1 MKCVFRQQIL
11 KGILVSGN
19 INNHEKISH
28 IGIAVNDLQKS
39 CKLFSKLL
47 NKDFHTEFVSSE
59 SVTTAFF
66 KMGESKIELIS
77 SNQDDSAITKYLKKH
92 KEGMHHLAIDVD
104 NIQNEIHRLKKEGFR
119 FLNETPKIG
128 ADNKLI
134 VFLHPK
140 DTNGVLVEICQS
152 R

>member
-1 MKCVFRQQIL
+1 MK
-11 KGILVSGN
+11 
-19 INNHEKISH
+19 KISH

-39 CKLFSKLL
+39 CELFSKLL
-47 NKDFHTEFVSSE
+47 NKDFHTEHVSSE

-77 SNQDDSAITKYLKKH
+77 SDQDDSAITKYLKKH
-92 KEGMHHLAIDVD
+92 KQGMHHLAIDVD

>member
-1 MKCVFRQQIL
+1 MK
-11 KGILVSGN
+11 
-19 INNHEKISH
+19 KISH
-28 IGIAVNDLQKS
+28 IGIAVADLQQS

-47 NKDFHTEFVSSE
+47 NKDFHTEYVGSE

-77 SNQDDSAITKYLKKH
+77 SDQDDSAITKYLKKH

>member
-1 MKCVFRQQIL
+1 MK
-11 KGILVSGN
+11 
-19 INNHEKISH
+19 KISH
-28 IGIAVNDLQKS
+28 IGIAVNDFEKS
-39 CKLFSKLL
+39 CELFSKLL
-47 NKDFHTEFVSSE
+47 NKDFNTEYVSSE

-66 KMGESKIELIS
+66 KMGEVKIELIS
-77 SNQDDSAITKYLKKH
+77 SDQNDSSITKYLKKH

-104 NIQNEIHRLKKEGFR
+104 NIQNEIYRLKKEGFR
-119 FLNETPKIG
+119 FINETPKIG

-152 R
+152 I

>member
-1 MKCVFRQQIL
+1 MK
-11 KGILVSGN
+11 
-19 INNHEKISH
+19 KISH
-28 IGIAVNDLQKS
+28 IGIAVADLQQS

-47 NKDFHTEFVSSE
+47 NKDFHTEHVSSE

-66 KMGESKIELIS
+66 KMGDSKIELIS
-77 SNQDDSAITKYLKKH
+77 SDQDDSAITKYLKKH

-104 NIQNEIHRLKKEGFR
+104 NIQNEIQRLKKEGFR

>member
-1 MKCVFRQQIL
+1 M
-11 KGILVSGN
+11 
-19 INNHEKISH
+19 
-28 IGIAVNDLQKS
+28 GIAVNDLQKS
-39 CKLFSKLL
+39 CELFSKLL
-47 NKDFHTEFVSSE
+47 NKDFHSEFVSSE

-77 SNQDDSAITKYLKKH
+77 SDQDDSAITKYLKKH

>member
-1 MKCVFRQQIL
+1 MK
-11 KGILVSGN
+11 
-19 INNHEKISH
+19 KISH
-28 IGIAVNDLQKS
+28 IGIAVNDLQQS

-47 NKDFHTEFVSSE
+47 NKDFHTEHVSSE

-77 SNQDDSAITKYLKKH
+77 SDQDDSAITKYLKKH

>member
-1 MKCVFRQQIL
+1 MK
-11 KGILVSGN
+11 
-19 INNHEKISH
+19 KISH
-28 IGIAVNDLQKS
+28 IGIAVADLQQS

-47 NKDFHTEFVSSE
+47 NKDFRTEHVSSE

-66 KMGESKIELIS
+66 KMGDSKIELIS
-77 SNQDDSAITKYLKKH
+77 SDQDDSAITKYLKKH

>member
-1 MKCVFRQQIL
+1 MK
-11 KGILVSGN
+11 
-19 INNHEKISH
+19 KISH
-28 IGIAVNDLQKS
+28 IGIAVADLEKS
-39 CKLFSKLL
+39 CELFSKLL
-47 NKDFHTEFVSSE
+47 DKDFHTEHVSSE

-77 SNQDDSAITKYLKKH
+77 SDQTDSAITKYLKKH

-104 NIQNEIHRLKKEGFR
+104 NIQNEIYRLKKEGFR

>member
-1 MKCVFRQQIL
+1 MK
-11 KGILVSGN
+11 
-19 INNHEKISH
+19 KISH

-39 CKLFSKLL
+39 CELFSKLL

-77 SNQDDSAITKYLKKH
+77 SDQDDSAVTKYLKKH

>member
-1 MKCVFRQQIL
+1 MK
-11 KGILVSGN
+11 
-19 INNHEKISH
+19 KISH
-28 IGIAVNDLQKS
+28 IGIAVADLQQS

-47 NKDFHTEFVSSE
+47 NKDFHTEYVSSE

-66 KMGESKIELIS
+66 KMGDSKIELIS
-77 SNQDDSAITKYLKKH
+77 SDQDDSAITKYLKKN

>member
-1 MKCVFRQQIL
+1 MK
-11 KGILVSGN
+11 
-19 INNHEKISH
+19 KISH
-28 IGIAVNDLQKS
+28 IGIAVNNIEKS
-39 CKLFSKLL
+39 CELFSRLL
-47 NKDFHTEFVSSE
+47 NKDFQTEYVSSE

-66 KMGESKIELIS
+66 KIGESKIELIS
-77 SNQDDSAITKYLKKH
+77 SDQKDSAIAKYLKKY

-104 NIQNEIHRLKKEGFR
+104 NIQDEICRLKKEGFR

>member
-1 MKCVFRQQIL
+1 MK
-11 KGILVSGN
+11 
-19 INNHEKISH
+19 KISH
-28 IGIAVNDLQKS
+28 IGIAVNDLEKS
-39 CKLFSKLL
+39 CELFSKLL
-47 NKDFHTEFVSSE
+47 NKDFHTEHVSSE

-66 KMGESKIELIS
+66 KMGESKIELVS
-77 SNQDDSAITKYLKKH
+77 SDQNDSAITKYLKKH
-92 KEGMHHLAIDVD
+92 KQGMHHLAIDVD
-104 NIQNEIHRLKKEGFR
+104 NIQNEIYRLKKEGFR

>member
-1 MKCVFRQQIL
+1 MK
-11 KGILVSGN
+11 
-19 INNHEKISH
+19 KISH
-28 IGIAVNDLQKS
+28 IGIAVADLQQS

-47 NKDFHTEFVSSE
+47 NKDFHTEHVSSE

-66 KMGESKIELIS
+66 KMGDSKIELIS
-77 SNQDDSAITKYLKKH
+77 SDQDDSAITKYLRKYKQ
-92 KEGMHHLAIDVD
+92 GIHHLAIDVD

-140 DTNGVLVEICQS
+140 DTNGVLV
-152 R
+152 

>member
-1 MKCVFRQQIL
+1 MK
-11 KGILVSGN
+11 
-19 INNHEKISH
+19 KISH
-28 IGIAVNDLQKS
+28 IGIAVANLEKS

-47 NKDFHTEFVSSE
+47 KKDFHTEYVSSE

-66 KMGESKIELIS
+66 KMGETKIELIS
-77 SNQDDSAITKYLKKH
+77 SNQEDSPIAKYLKKH
-92 KEGMHHLAIDVD
+92 REGMHHLAIDVD
-104 NIQNEIHRLKKEGFR
+104 NINNEIHRLKKEGFR

>member
-1 MKCVFRQQIL
+1 MK
-11 KGILVSGN
+11 
-19 INNHEKISH
+19 KISH

-66 KMGESKIELIS
+66 KMGDSKIELIS
-77 SNQDDSAITKYLKKH
+77 SDQDDSAITKYLKKH

>member
-1 MKCVFRQQIL
+1 MK
-11 KGILVSGN
+11 
-19 INNHEKISH
+19 KISH
-28 IGIAVNDLQKS
+28 IGIAVADLQKS

-47 NKDFHTEFVSSE
+47 NKDFHTELVSSE

-66 KMGESKIELIS
+66 KMGESKIELIAS
-77 SNQDDSAITKYLKKH
+77 DQDDSAITKYLEKH

>member
-1 MKCVFRQQIL
+1 MK
-11 KGILVSGN
+11 
-19 INNHEKISH
+19 KISH

-39 CKLFSKLL
+39 CELFSKLL
-47 NKDFHTEFVSSE
+47 NKDFHTEHVSSE

-77 SNQDDSAITKYLKKH
+77 SDQDDSAITKYLKKH

>member
-1 MKCVFRQQIL
+1 MK
-11 KGILVSGN
+11 
-19 INNHEKISH
+19 KISH

-77 SNQDDSAITKYLKKH
+77 SDQDDSAITKYLKKH

-104 NIQNEIHRLKKEGFR
+104 NIQNEIHRLKKR
-119 FLNETPKIG
+119 
-128 ADNKLI
+128 
-134 VFLHPK
+134 
-140 DTNGVLVEICQS
+140 VLDF
-152 R
+152 

>member
-1 MKCVFRQQIL
+1 ML
-11 KGILVSGN
+11 
-19 INNHEKISH
+19 
-28 IGIAVNDLQKS
+28 A
-39 CKLFSKLL
+39 L
-47 NKDFHTEFVSSE
+47 NL
-59 SVTTAFF
+59 TTAFF

-77 SNQDDSAITKYLKKH
+77 SDQDDSAITKYLKKH

-104 NIQNEIHRLKKEGFR
+104 NIQNEIHRLKKRVLDFE
-119 FLNETPKIG
+119 NETPKIG

>member
-1 MKCVFRQQIL
+1 MK
-11 KGILVSGN
+11 
-19 INNHEKISH
+19 KISH

-47 NKDFHTEFVSSE
+47 NKDFHTEHVSSE

-77 SNQDDSAITKYLKKH
+77 SDQDDSAITKYLKKH

>member
-1 MKCVFRQQIL
+1 MK
-11 KGILVSGN
+11 
-19 INNHEKISH
+19 KISH
-28 IGIAVNDLQKS
+28 IGIAVADLQKS

-47 NKDFHTEFVSSE
+47 NKDFHKEHVSSE

-77 SNQDDSAITKYLKKH
+77 SDQDDSAITKYLKKH

>member
-1 MKCVFRQQIL
+1 MK
-11 KGILVSGN
+11 
-19 INNHEKISH
+19 KISH

-39 CKLFSKLL
+39 CELFSKLL

-66 KMGESKIELIS
+66 KMGDSKIELIS
-77 SNQDDSAITKYLKKH
+77 SDQDDSAITKYLRKYKQ
-92 KEGMHHLAIDVD
+92 GIHHLAIDVD

-134 VFLHPK
+134 AFLHPK

>member
-1 MKCVFRQQIL
+1 MK
-11 KGILVSGN
+11 
-19 INNHEKISH
+19 KISH
-28 IGIAVNDLQKS
+28 IGIAVADLEKS
-39 CKLFSKLL
+39 CELFSKLL
-47 NKDFHTEFVSSE
+47 NKDFHTEHVSSE

-77 SNQDDSAITKYLKKH
+77 SDQDDSAITKYLKKH

-104 NIQNEIHRLKKEGFR
+104 NIQNEIYRLKKEGFR

>member
-1 MKCVFRQQIL
+1 MK
-11 KGILVSGN
+11 
-19 INNHEKISH
+19 KISH

-39 CKLFSKLL
+39 CELFSKLL
-47 NKDFHTEFVSSE
+47 NKDFHTEHVSSE

-77 SNQDDSAITKYLKKH
+77 SDQDDSAITKYLKKH
-92 KEGMHHLAIDVD
+92 KEGLHHVAIDVD

>member
-1 MKCVFRQQIL
+1 MK
-11 KGILVSGN
+11 
-19 INNHEKISH
+19 KISH

-39 CKLFSKLL
+39 CELFSKLL
-47 NKDFHTEFVSSE
+47 NKDFHTEHVSSE

-77 SNQDDSAITKYLKKH
+77 SDQDDSAITKYLKKH

-134 VFLHPK
+134 VFLT
-140 DTNGVLVEICQS
+140 TNNYI
-152 R
+152 RKK

>member
-1 MKCVFRQQIL
+1 MK
-11 KGILVSGN
+11 
-19 INNHEKISH
+19 KISH
-28 IGIAVNDLQKS
+28 IGIAVADLQQS

-47 NKDFHTEFVSSE
+47 NKDFHTEYVSSE

-77 SNQDDSAITKYLKKH
+77 SDQDDSAITKYLKKH

>member
-1 MKCVFRQQIL
+1 MK
-11 KGILVSGN
+11 
-19 INNHEKISH
+19 KISH
-28 IGIAVNDLQKS
+28 IGIAVSDFEKS

-47 NKDFHTEFVSSE
+47 NKDFNTEHVSSE
-59 SVTTAFF
+59 SVSTAFF

-77 SNQDDSAITKYLKKH
+77 SNQNDSAIAKYLKKH

-104 NIQNEIHRLKKEGFR
+104 YIQDEIYRLKKEGFR
-119 FLNETPKIG
+119 FLNETPKVG
-128 ADNKLI
+128 AENKLI

-140 DTNGVLVEICQS
+140 DTNGVLIEICQS

>member
-1 MKCVFRQQIL
+1 MK
-11 KGILVSGN
+11 
-19 INNHEKISH
+19 KISH
-28 IGIAVNDLQKS
+28 IGIAVADLQQS

-47 NKDFHTEFVSSE
+47 NKDFHTEHVSSE

-66 KMGESKIELIS
+66 KMGDSKIELIS
-77 SNQDDSAITKYLKKH
+77 SDQDDSAITKYLKKH

-104 NIQNEIHRLKKEGFR
+104 NIQNEINRLKKEGFR

-134 VFLHPK
+134 VFLNPK

>member
-1 MKCVFRQQIL
+1 MK
-11 KGILVSGN
+11 
-19 INNHEKISH
+19 KISH
-28 IGIAVNDLQKS
+28 IGIAVANLEKS

-47 NKDFHTEFVSSE
+47 KKDFHTEYVSSE

-66 KMGESKIELIS
+66 KMGETKIELIS
-77 SNQDDSAITKYLKKH
+77 SNQEDSPIAKYLKKH
-92 KEGMHHLAIDVD
+92 REGMHHLAIDVD
-104 NIQNEIHRLKKEGFR
+104 NINNEIHRLKKEGFR

-152 R
+152 K

>member
-1 MKCVFRQQIL
+1 MK
-11 KGILVSGN
+11 
-19 INNHEKISH
+19 KISH
-28 IGIAVNDLQKS
+28 IGIAVADLQQS

-47 NKDFHTEFVSSE
+47 NKDFHTEHVSSE
-59 SVTTAFF
+59 STTAFF
-66 KMGESKIELIS
+66 KMGDSKIELIS
-77 SNQDDSAITKYLKKH
+77 SDQDDSAITKYLKKH

-119 FLNETPKIG
+119 FLNEIPKIG

>member
-1 MKCVFRQQIL
+1 MK
-11 KGILVSGN
+11 
-19 INNHEKISH
+19 KISH
-28 IGIAVNDLQKS
+28 IGIAVNDLEKS
-39 CKLFSKLL
+39 CELFSKLL
-47 NKDFHTEFVSSE
+47 NKDFNTEQVISE

-77 SNQDDSAITKYLKKH
+77 SDQNDSAITKYLKKH

-104 NIQNEIHRLKKEGFR
+104 NIQNEIYRLKQEGFR

>member
-1 MKCVFRQQIL
+1 MLI
-11 KGILVSGN
+11 I
-19 INNHEKISH
+19 
-28 IGIAVNDLQKS
+28 
-39 CKLFSKLL
+39 
-47 NKDFHTEFVSSE
+47 
-59 SVTTAFF
+59 F
-66 KMGESKIELIS
+66 KMKF
-77 SNQDDSAITKYLKKH
+77 
-92 KEGMHHLAIDVD
+92 ID
-104 NIQNEIHRLKKEGFR
+104 LKKEGFR

>member
-1 MKCVFRQQIL
+1 MK
-11 KGILVSGN
+11 
-19 INNHEKISH
+19 KISH
-28 IGIAVNDLQKS
+28 IGIAVADLEKS
-39 CKLFSKLL
+39 CELFTKLL
-47 NKDFHTEFVSSE
+47 NKDFQTEYVSSE

-77 SNQDDSAITKYLKKH
+77 SDQTDSAIAKYLKKN

-104 NIQNEIHRLKKEGFR
+104 NIQDEICRLKKEGFR

>member
-1 MKCVFRQQIL
+1 
-11 KGILVSGN
+11 
-19 INNHEKISH
+19 
-28 IGIAVNDLQKS
+28 
-39 CKLFSKLL
+39 
-47 NKDFHTEFVSSE
+47 
-59 SVTTAFF
+59 
-66 KMGESKIELIS
+66 
-77 SNQDDSAITKYLKKH
+77 
-92 KEGMHHLAIDVD
+92 MHHLAIDVD
-104 NIQNEIHRLKKEGFR
+104 DIQDEICRLKKEGFR

>member
-1 MKCVFRQQIL
+1 MK
-11 KGILVSGN
+11 
-19 INNHEKISH
+19 KISH
-28 IGIAVNDLQKS
+28 IGIAVADLQKS

-47 NKDFHTEFVSSE
+47 NKDFHTEYVSSE

-77 SNQDDSAITKYLKKH
+77 SDQDDSAITKYLKKH

>member
-1 MKCVFRQQIL
+1 MK
-11 KGILVSGN
+11 
-19 INNHEKISH
+19 KISH
-28 IGIAVNDLQKS
+28 IGIAVADLEKS
-39 CKLFSKLL
+39 CELFSKLL
-47 NKDFHTEFVSSE
+47 NKDFQTEYVSSE

-77 SNQDDSAITKYLKKH
+77 SDQNDSAIAKYLKKH

-104 NIQNEIHRLKKEGFR
+104 NIQDEICRLKKEGFR

>member
-1 MKCVFRQQIL
+1 MK
-11 KGILVSGN
+11 
-19 INNHEKISH
+19 KISH

-39 CKLFSKLL
+39 CELFSKLL

-77 SNQDDSAITKYLKKH
+77 SDQDDSPITKYLKKH

>member
-1 MKCVFRQQIL
+1 MK
-11 KGILVSGN
+11 
-19 INNHEKISH
+19 KISH

-39 CKLFSKLL
+39 CELFSKLL
-47 NKDFHTEFVSSE
+47 NKDFHSEFVSSE

-77 SNQDDSAITKYLKKH
+77 SDQDDSAITKYLKKH

-104 NIQNEIHRLKKEGFR
+104 NIQKEIQRLKKEGFR